1 MVLFLNFLGKML
13 ISVAEDLIQFY
24 DKSCMICLCVKE
36 IKAVCPQSNLW
47 AKFFKLMC

>member
-36 IKAVCPQSNLW
+36 IKAKPDFVGKVFQAHVLI
-47 AKFFKLMC
+47 F